1 MAGIKD
7 YLLGMEEEK
16 EREEWERAVEEMY
29 ADYMMGK
36 FIEQPIEEIR
46 EVASY
51 MRRHQ
56 IEYLLFLDRM
66 AAPDGDCMELR
77 NDEGCKRD
85 FLRYEMTGKVGN
97 KHIETVKNSI
107 LNFIDRNYI
116 DLLFE

>member
-1 MAGIKD
+1 MAAIKE
-7 YLLGMEEEK
+7 LSLEMEEYE
-16 EREEWERAVEEMY
+16 ESEEWIKAVEEMY
-29 ADYMMGK
+29 QDFMMGRC
-36 FIEQPIEEIR
+36 IEQPIEDIK

-56 IEYLLFLDRM
+56 IAYLLFLDQM

-77 NDEGCKRD
+77 NNEMCKRD

>member
-1 MAGIKD
+1 MAGIKEC
-7 YLLGMEEEK
+7 LLEMEEYE
-16 EREEWERAVEEMY
+16 ESEEWIKAVEEMY
-29 ADYMMGK
+29 KDFMMGRC
-36 FIEQPIEEIR
+36 IEQPIEDIK

-56 IEYLLFLDRM
+56 IDYLLFLDRM

-85 FLRYEMTGKVGN
+85 FLRYEMTGKGGN

-107 LNFIDRNYI
+107 WNFIDRNYI
-116 DLLFE
+116 NLLFE